1 MPEALR
7 DVYGES
13 LRRYGLAN
21 DRVVVLDADLAT
33 STKSVLFGKACPDRF
48 FDVGIAEA
56 NMVSM
61 AAGFAACGY
70 IPFVNTFATFIASIG
85 AVSAKCL
92 IGYSHLNVRLMGGN
106 NGLTGGY
113 DGATHH
119 CLDDI
124 NVMRGIPGMLVTS
137 PCDPVQMDW
146 LVQTLIDD
154 YRGPAYVSISRMGA
168 GPVYKAG
175 ERFTLG
181 KAKRVCAGADA
192 TVFACGLSVPRALE
206 AVDRL
211 RQEGLSI
218 ALWDMFTLKPLD
230 EEAVR
235 DAARETGAIVAVEEH
250 SVLGGLGTAV
260 AEVLAESGLAVPFRR
275 VGIRDRYTESG
286 SYPQLVEAF
295 GLGVDAIADA
305 VRQTVARKK
314 GARG

>member
-13 LRRYGLAN
+13 LRKYGRLN
-21 DRVVVLDADLAT
+21 ERVVVLDADLAT

-61 AAGFAACGY
+61 AAGFAASGY
-70 IPFVNTFATFIASIG
+70 IPFVNTFATFIASLG
-85 AVSAKCL
+85 TVSAKCL

-119 CLDDI
+119 CFDDL
-124 NVMRGIPGMLVTS
+124 NVMRGIPGMLVTA
-137 PCDPVQMDW
+137 PCDPVQVDW

-154 YRGPAYVSISRMGA
+154 YQGPAYVSISRMGA
-168 GPVYKAG
+168 RAVYGAG

-181 KAKRVCAGADA
+181 KAKQIKAGVDA
-192 TVFACGLSVPRALE
+192 AVFACGLSVSRALE
-206 AVDRL
+206 AIACL
-211 RQEGLSI
+211 EQEGLSI

-235 DAARETGAIVAVEEH
+235 AAARETGAIVTVEEH
-250 SVLGGLGTAV
+250 SVLGGLGTSV
-260 AEVLAESGLAVPFRR
+260 AEVLAESELAVPFRR

-305 VRQTVARKK
+305 VRQAVTRKR